1 MTAWLAAIIALLG
14 VIRDFF
20 SWKRSAD
27 DRQAGRDEVA
37 AEQARQ
43 RDKNLDDA
51 MKAEIAADMAHKT
64 MPGDEAFDNEFR
76 RD

>member
-1 MTAWLAAIIALLG
+1 MATWLKAIIVALG

-27 DRQAGRDEVA
+27 DRQAGADA
-37 AEQARQ
+37 AVIEGRKQEDGALQ
-43 RDKNLDDA
+43 RTQDA
-51 MKAEIAADMAHKT
+51 I
-64 MPGDEAFDNEFR
+64 DEADKKPIDY